1 MLIFTQILK
10 YIYSIGCL
18 QEFEIDLED
27 YRAEII
33 HFEDLLMHIDDYG
46 IELTPNQ
53 ETYLFNYLNEKTFNL
68 PFLKNLLKIS

>member
-10 YIYSIGCL
+10 YIHSIGCL

-53 ETYLFNYLNEKTFNL
+53 ETYLFKYLNEKTFNL